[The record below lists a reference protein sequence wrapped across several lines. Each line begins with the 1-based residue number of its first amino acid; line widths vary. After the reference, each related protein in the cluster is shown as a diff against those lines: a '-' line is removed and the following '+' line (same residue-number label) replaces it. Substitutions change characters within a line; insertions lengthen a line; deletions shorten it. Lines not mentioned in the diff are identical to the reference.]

1 MDIVMFH
8 SGKSLPVFL
17 KDTFSQLR
25 LFNPT
30 TTVYFITDR
39 EHLADPVFTLNS
51 INVVDKQK
59 YISDDIQTF
68 CVLYGRGKDNF
79 WTITTTRLMYIANFI
94 KEQNLH
100 DVYHLEN
107 DVLLYT
113 DISEFNFQ
121 FTKLYTDLAITV
133 GGPDKCMTGFL
144 FIKRPQALQHMVGF
158 FIKLLKSSTIHIIRK
173 QYGMDMVNEMT
184 LMRVYSREY
193 PNLLKFLPILPFG
206 DFAENYNM
214 FNSIFDPASWGQY
227 VGGTLDGVPGAKP
240 DDHYIGLLL
249 REHLEYTVIWKQEEK
264 GRVPYFKF
272 DGQEVRINNLH
283 IHSKNLHL
291 YLS

>member
-1 MDIVMFH
+1 MDVVMFH

-17 KDTFSQLR
+17 KDTFKQLR

-30 TTVYFITDR
+30 VTVYFITDR
-39 EHLADPVFTLNS
+39 AHLADPVFTLHN

-59 YISDDIQTF
+59 YISEDIQTF
-68 CVLYGRGKDNF
+68 CVLYGRGKDDF

-94 KEQNLH
+94 KEQNIH
-100 DVYHLEN
+100 NVYHLEN

-113 DISEFNFQ
+113 DIAELNHQ
-121 FTKLYTDLAITV
+121 FTKLYADLAITV
-133 GGPDKCMTGFL
+133 GGPDKCMTGVL
-144 FIKRPQALQHMVGF
+144 FIKKPSALSHMTNY
-158 FIKLLKSSTIHIIRK
+158 FIKLLKSETIRNIRK

-184 LMRVYSREY
+184 LMRVYSKEY

-206 DFAENYNM
+206 DFAENYRA

-249 REHLEYTVIWKQEEK
+249 REHPEYDVIWKK
-264 GRVPYFKF
+264 GIPYFKF
-272 DGQEVRINNLH
+272 DGQEVKINNLH